1 MKKLAAFTFTVV
13 AALMAGCVSFN
24 YGSSFTQQM
33 PRADLATLVI
43 YRHDTATL
51 APVGKAPL
59 PYEID
64 GVPGEEMLNP
74 HSFKVLTVPA
84 GKKVMNA
91 RTGLID
97 LRREAT
103 LENGKIYYAKAS
115 CYYVVTE
122 AFCKIELVP
131 DSTGLQEIAGL
142 RESNGTASK

>member
-1 MKKLAAFTFTVV
+1 MKRLAICVSAVV
-13 AALMAGCVSFN
+13 AALTAGCVSFN
-24 YGSSFTQQM
+24 YGSSFTPPS

-51 APVGKAPL
+51 APAGKAPL
-59 PYEID
+59 PFEID
-64 GVPGEEMLNP
+64 GVLSEEILNP
-74 HSFKVLTVPA
+74 HSFKVITTPA
-84 GKKVMNA
+84 GKKVLNA
-91 RTGLID
+91 RTGLIE

-103 LENGKIYYAKAS
+103 LENGKVYYAKAS

-131 DSTGLQEIAGL
+131 EATGLQEIAGL